1 MTAAELL
8 SEYRRMRDA
17 GTGKARLANA
27 YQRYFRQA
35 VAEGNPPDSLQRL
48 TGTEPERFFP
58 LLIAGLDGHNYWDG
72 PTTFRLDAGG
82 VRNPRWWW
90 YEHLHGKQPKGALN
104 PVCGQRHCIT
114 PNHQQFVDWSAL
126 RRRYSDEQ
134 LLGSVQVVAMR
145 LGYTP
150 TRIEYDA
157 MRGRGPTSAIVSQR
171 FGSWATA
178 LRAAGCRPRV
188 TQQHR
193 WSVDQCIEGVHLVT
207 KLHGQ
212 PPRNNDYR
220 AYAAQLRD
228 HHLPSATA
236 TILLYLG
243 PTWNDVLKKAGLRS

>member
-8 SEYRRMRDA
+8 SEYRLMRDA

-58 LLIAGLDGHNYWDG
+58 QLIAGLDGHNYWDG
-72 PTTFRLDAGG
+72 AATFRLDAGG

-90 YEHLHGKQPKGALN
+90 YEHLHGKQPKGALSS
-104 PVCGQRHCIT
+104 VCGERHCIT

-126 RRRYSDEQ
+126 RRRYTDEQ
-134 LLGSVQVVAMR
+134 LLGSMQVVAMR

-150 TRIEYDA
+150 TKNEYDA
-157 MRGRGPTSAIVSQR
+157 LRGRGPTSTIIGQR
-171 FGSWATA
+171 FGSWKRA
-178 LRAAGCRPRV
+178 LRAAGIAARPKPQGW
-188 TQQHR
+188 TAE
-193 WSVDQCIEGVHLVT
+193 QCIEGLRFVT

-212 PPRNNDYR
+212 PPRNNHYR
-220 AYAAQLRD
+220 AYAAQLGARN
-228 HHLPSATA
+228 LPSATA
-236 TILLYLG
+236 TILHHLG
-243 PTWNDVLKKAGLRS
+243 PTWDDALKKAGLRS